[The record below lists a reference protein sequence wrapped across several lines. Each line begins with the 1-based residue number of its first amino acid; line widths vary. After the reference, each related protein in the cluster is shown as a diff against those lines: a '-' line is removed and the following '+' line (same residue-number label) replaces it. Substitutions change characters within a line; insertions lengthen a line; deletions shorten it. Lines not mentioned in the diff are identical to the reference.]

1 MRVPKELLEE
11 VIRFSGELKN
21 GPINEMGVLR
31 LALDLQDARRETREA
46 QLDLE
51 HLLSAMEF
59 IRKSGDPDAA
69 FMQGARI
76 MDWARE
82 IGWKP

>member
-1 MRVPKELLEE
+1 MRISKEALEE
-11 VIRFSGELKN
+11 LIEHEGELKH
-21 GPINEMGVLR
+21 GPINTMGILR

-46 QLDLE
+46 QIDLE
-51 HLLSAMEF
+51 RLLSAMEF

-69 FMQGARI
+69 FLHGARI